1 MRKHIII
8 FLILLMAALP
18 VWSASMVCHHVQK
31 MPQAMDMQASG
42 HTCCLDMQK
51 QQTSHSAADT
61 CHCDQ
66 FQHGQFILSLP
77 DMPVAAPASIFIA
90 TVLPLQALPERP
102 DVLYRPPIA

>member
-1 MRKHIII
+1 MRKHMII
-8 FLILLMAALP
+8 FIILLMAALP
-18 VWSASMVCHHVQK
+18 VWSASMVCAHVQK
-31 MPQAMDMQASG
+31 MPQMMDMQASG

-51 QQTSHSAADT
+51 QTSHTAADT

-77 DMPVAAPASIFIA
+77 NMTVEPPASGFVA
-90 TVLPLQALPERP
+90 TLLPSHTLSERT

>member
-1 MRKHIII
+1 MRKHIIT

-18 VWSASMVCHHVQK
+18 VWSASMVCGHVQK
-31 MPQAMDMQASG
+31 MPQTMDMQASG

-51 QQTSHSAADT
+51 QTSHIAADT

-77 DMPVAAPASIFIA
+77 TIAFITPTNRFIPPVLSFQP
-90 TVLPLQALPERP
+90 LPERT